1 MTISQAT
8 LDAARAGGASSVGVI
23 DVNNLGGS
31 SLQLMFA
38 KLQLILAE
46 SSKNSAME
54 YIRDIQK
61 SQEEQKE
68 VAAMLQEAR
77 QQQANAKSGIGDA
90 EGDKNASMMSQ
101 EMQDYMDAHELA
113 YDKEGTVL
121 INTQLVS
128 NLDSATLNQLRAN
141 GQTTKLVDGK
151 LVIGDEV
158 PDRRHNKD
166 EWEVA
171 ITSLQARMDSLGTDT
186 QQKMV
191 YVQDFMGQYNSYLQ
205 GANSVIQQSNQT
217 LAALAKAG

>member
-8 LDAARAGGASSVGVI
+8 LDATRLSGTSSVGTI

-38 KLQLILAE
+38 KLQLSLAE
-46 SSKNSAME
+46 SSKSSAME
-54 YIRDIQK
+54 YIKDIQK
-61 SQEEQKE
+61 TQEEQKE

-77 QQQANAKSGIGDA
+77 QQQANAKSGIGA
-90 EGDKNASMMSQ
+90 APGDKEASMMSQ
-101 EMQDYMDAHELA
+101 EMQDYMDAHDLA
-113 YDKEGTVL
+113 YDKEGKETVTVTTDDGSL
-121 INTQLVS
+121 S
-128 NLDSATLNQLRAN
+128 SAQRAILKAT
-141 GQTTKLVDGK
+141 GSVTVETDR
-151 LVIGDEV
+151 

-171 ITSLQARMDSLGTDT
+171 IASLQARMDALGTDT

-217 LAALAKAG
+217 LSALAKAG